1 MPIVHIN
8 MFKGR
13 TLEQRREMV
22 REVTD
27 SIVKTLKCDEEA
39 VRIIVN
45 ELEKEDLS
53 VGGVLRSDKEKGL

>member
-13 TLEQRREMV
+13 TLDQRREMV
-22 REVTD
+22 KEVTE
-27 SIVKTLKCDEEA
+27 SIVKTLKCDKEA

-45 ELEKEDLS
+45 EVEKEDVS
-53 VGGVLRSDKEKGL
+53 VGGVLRSDQEKK